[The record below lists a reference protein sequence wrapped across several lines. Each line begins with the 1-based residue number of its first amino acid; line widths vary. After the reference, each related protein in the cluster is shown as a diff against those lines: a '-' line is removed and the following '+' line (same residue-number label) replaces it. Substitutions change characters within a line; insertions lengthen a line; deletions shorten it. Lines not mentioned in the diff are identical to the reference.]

1 MQGLMYADEYE
12 VIFFNSLGNTVRT
25 ITNENI
31 DQVDY
36 DPNLIMDQRE
46 DELVVWDGKSEN
58 GTIVPSG
65 TYYYVVHYIKG
76 GIDYPYKDY
85 VVVLKD

>member
-1 MQGLMYADEYE
+1 MQGLMYADSYE
-12 VIFFNSLGNTVRT
+12 VTFFNSLGNTVRT

-31 DQVDY
+31 DQVEY

-58 GTIVPSG
+58 GTMVPSG
-65 TYYYVVHYIKG
+65 TYYYVVHYIKDG
-76 GIDYPYKDY
+76 NDYPYKDY